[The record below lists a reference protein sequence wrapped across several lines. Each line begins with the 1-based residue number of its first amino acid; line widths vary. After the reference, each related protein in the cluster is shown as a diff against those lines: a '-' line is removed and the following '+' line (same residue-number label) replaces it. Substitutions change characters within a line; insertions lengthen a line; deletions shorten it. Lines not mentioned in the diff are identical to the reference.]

1 MTGERRFGRRCDT
14 GQARVRI
21 LDFAFENGYS
31 PVRKRGVGESL
42 YRADME
48 SEPKRI
54 TITIG
59 GVSVEAELKPTRTAA
74 GIYEALPVEAAL
86 NQWGEE
92 VYCRIPEVKDHR
104 ETATTNVKVGDVAL
118 WGPGGM
124 LAVFLGPTPMSI
136 GEDPVPADRVNVVGR
151 LLGDPGAFRQ
161 ATGATMMKIEKKV

>member
-1 MTGERRFGRRCDT
+1 MPLTAG
-14 GQARVRI
+14 VRI
-21 LDFAFENGYS
+21 LAFALGNGYS
-31 PVRKRGVGESL
+31 PGGRGGGTRRR
-42 YRADME
+42 YAHRTDME
-48 SEPKRI
+48 PEPRRI

-59 GVSVEAELKPTRTAA
+59 GVTAEAELKPTRTAN

-92 VYCRIPEVKDHR
+92 VYCRIPAVKDHR

-136 GEDPVPADRVNVVGR
+136 GDDPVPADRVNVVGR
-151 LLGDPGAFRQ
+151 LLDDPGVFRRV
-161 ATGATMMKIEKKV
+161 AGATTMKIDKKV